1 MIPEDHPRYTSL
13 VTREHL
19 AECARTGIVSL
30 EGLTAHGRGEA
41 FDYLLG
47 EKTTDSALKAAKT
60 AAAFLFTA
68 KKPVFSVNGNT
79 AALAASLIADLQR
92 VSRID
97 VEVNLFHRTEER
109 MEKITRFLEAAG
121 VRVMK
126 GTVERLVPLSHD
138 RALCLRDGIISADV
152 VIVPLEDGD
161 RCEALKKMG
170 KIVITVDLNPLSRTS
185 RTADL
190 TIVDEVTRAIPH
202 ISRFYEYMTLKE
214 ADGLISCHENRIYLK
229 AALDHIAGRLKYA
242 LD

>member
-1 MIPEDHPRYTSL
+1 M
-13 VTREHL
+13 TREHL
-19 AECARTGIVSL
+19 AECARRGIVSL

-47 EKTTDSALKAAKT
+47 ERTTDPALKAAKT
-60 AAAFLFTA
+60 AAAFLITA

-79 AALAASLIADLQR
+79 AALAASHIADLQY
-92 VSRID
+92 VSGIE
-97 VEVNLFHRTEER
+97 VEVNIFHRTEAR
-109 MEKITRFLEAAG
+109 MEKITRFLESAG
-121 VRVMK
+121 VQVMK
-126 GTVERLVPLSHD
+126 GTAERLVPLSHD
-138 RALCLRDGIISADV
+138 RALCLRNGIFAADV

-202 ISRFYEYMTLKE
+202 VSQFYAHMTFTE
-214 ADGLISCHENRIYLK
+214 AEDRISCHENRIYLK
-229 AALDHIAGRLKYA
+229 AALDEIAGRLKHA

>member
-19 AECARTGIVSL
+19 AECTRKGIVSL

-47 EKTTDSALKAAKT
+47 ERSTDSALKAAKT
-60 AAAFLFTA
+60 AAAFLITA

-79 AALAASLIADLQR
+79 AALAASLIADLQC
-92 VSRID
+92 VSGID

-109 MEKITRFLEAAG
+109 IAKITRLLESAG

-126 GTVERLVPLSHD
+126 GTAERLVPLSHD
-138 RALCLRDGIISADV
+138 RALCMRDGIFAADV

-202 ISRFYEYMTLKE
+202 ISQFYKQLTLKE
-214 ADGLISCHENRIYLK
+214 AEDLISCHENRKYLK
-229 AALDHIAGRLKYA
+229 AALDEIAGRLKNA